1 MRTKELTPQQYY
13 LETILSN
20 LDPWETQC
28 RQASDHLNLTGI
40 SLGKSEAHFL
50 KWCVEL
56 SLASKALEIGTLT
69 GLSGLY
75 ILDGLLPQGSLWTLE
90 KNPEHMKL
98 AEPILQQ
105 FSANRGKKVHT
116 MLGDARET
124 LLLAEKEA
132 PFDFIFI
139 DGNKAA
145 YLDYLLWSEKNIKSG
160 GYLLADNVFL
170 SGAVS
175 EQESV
180 VIEQKFSKKQIQ
192 VMRDFNQRLLDSDQW
207 RACFVPT
214 VEGFM
219 LAQKI

>member
-1 MRTKELTPQQYY
+1 MRPKELTPQQHY
-13 LETILSN
+13 LEKTLPS
-20 LDPWETQC
+20 LDPWETLC
-28 RQASDHLNLTGI
+28 RQASNQLNLGGI

-56 SLASKALEIGTLT
+56 SQAKKALEIGTLT
-69 GLSGLY
+69 GLSGIY
-75 ILDGLLPQGSLWTLE
+75 ILDGLLPEGSLWTLE
-90 KNPEHMKL
+90 KNSEHMKY

-105 FSANRGKKVHT
+105 FATNCGKHVHPL
-116 MLGDARET
+116 LGDARET
-124 LLLAEKEA
+124 LAIAEKEA

-145 YLDYLLWSEKNIKSG
+145 YLDYLLWSEKNIKPG

-175 EQESV
+175 DQEST

-192 VMRDFNQRLLDSDQW
+192 VMRDFNQRLLESDQW

-214 VEGFM
+214 SEGFM

>member
-1 MRTKELTPQQYY
+1 MRSKELTPQQHY
-13 LETILSN
+13 LDRILPS

-28 RQASDHLNLTGI
+28 RQASDHFNLSGI

-50 KWCVEL
+50 RWCVEQ
-56 SLASKALEIGTLT
+56 SHATKALEIGTLT
-69 GLSGLY
+69 GLSGIY
-75 ILDGLLPQGSLWTLE
+75 ILDGLQSNGALWTLD
-90 KNPEHMKL
+90 KNPEHMKY

-105 FSANRGKKVHT
+105 FATSCGKQVHLL
-116 MLGDARET
+116 LGDARET
-124 LLLAEKEA
+124 LLQAEKEA

-145 YLDYLLWSEKNIKSG
+145 YLDYLLWSEKNLKPG

-170 SGAVS
+170 SGAVG
-175 EQESV
+175 EQEHA

-192 VMRDFNQRLLDSDQW
+192 VMRDFNQRLLHSDQW

-214 VEGFM
+214 SEGFI